1 MGVERVITW
10 SSSVTLTLTHDCPW
24 RCAYCGFRTERE
36 GLLSEEGLEAILEAG
51 RVQGA
56 REALLISGEHP
67 GTLPHVREELR
78 ARGFEDF
85 TAFAI
90 HAAGRALDAGLL
102 PHGNYGA
109 LSEPQLRRL
118 RPWHVSMGVMLENVE
133 DDPGLAP
140 EKKAAGRLATI
151 EAAGR
156 LRIPFTSGIL
166 IGVGETEA
174 SRFRSLDALAA
185 LHARHGHLQEI
196 LIQNFVPNPGSDAR
210 LGALPVPGVEEVARL
225 ARHWRARCPDVPVQI
240 PPNLNLQW
248 RQLLGEASDLGG
260 ISTRR
265 DEVNPTR
272 PWAPEAAYREACEA
286 TGARL
291 RERLAVYDRF
301 IGPEWIDSALLPRVT
316 AMRLALDP
324 PAGATAVHAKAAKY

>member
-1 MGVERVITW
+1 L
-10 SSSVTLTLTHDCPW
+10 LT
-24 RCAYCGFRTERE
+24 
-36 GLLSEEGLEAILEAG
+36 EEGLEEILAAG
-51 RVQGA
+51 RTQGA
-56 REALLISGEHP
+56 KEALLISGEHP
-67 GTLPHVREELR
+67 GTMPHIRAELR

-90 HAAGRALDAGLL
+90 YVAGRVLEAGLL

-109 LSEPQLRRL
+109 LSETQLRRL

-133 DDPGLAP
+133 DDPALAP

-166 IGVGETEA
+166 IGLGETEA
-174 SRFRSLDALAA
+174 SRFRSLEALAV
-185 LHARHGHLQEI
+185 LHERYGHLQEI
-196 LIQNFVPNPGSDAR
+196 LIQNFVPNPGSNPR
-210 LGALPVPGVEEVARL
+210 LGLLPVPGVEEVARL
-225 ARHWRARCPDVPVQI
+225 ARYWRERCPDVPVQI

-248 RQLLGEASDLGG
+248 RQLLDVANDLGG

-272 PWAPEAAYREACEA
+272 PWAPEAVYSQACAEA
-286 TGARL
+286 GVRL

-301 IGPEWIDSALLPRVT
+301 IGPEWIDAALLSRVK
-316 AMRLALDP
+316 AMRRALDSA
-324 PAGATAVHAKAAKY
+324 AGATAVHAETEKC